1 MQEMCLTPEGMGK
14 ASLLCGSPYPTEGG
28 SHIKTCFIWEIVQ
41 SSGLSPSTAH
51 SCKKIHLLRISSNL
65 RKMFLSE

>member
-28 SHIKTCFIWEIVQ
+28 SHIKTV
-41 SSGLSPSTAH
+41 SSGRLF
-51 SCKKIHLLRISSNL
+51 KVQV
-65 RKMFLSE
+65 